1 MMSFIICLI
10 VLLIL
15 HLLTPFWW
23 WVMAVPFL
31 YGLLFGRSAQRS
43 FWTGGLAAGLLWLGA
58 ATYFHLTG
66 SALIARRIAM
76 MMNLGSSWLMV
87 LAAGLLAAVAAG
99 IAGLAGHSVAALFKS
114 KR

>member
-10 VLLIL
+10 VLMIL

-23 WVMAVPFL
+23 WVMAVPLL
-31 YGLLFGRSAQRS
+31 YGLLFGRSARGS
-43 FWTGGLAAGLLWLGA
+43 FWTGAAAAGLLWLGA
-58 ATYFHLTG
+58 AAYYHLSG
-66 SALIARRIAM
+66 SALIAKRMALM
-76 MMNLGSSWLMV
+76 MHLGSSWLMV